1 MTLLLVLS
9 LALPAASQAADAPL
23 GEALRELVAR
33 RAVPLV
39 YAPELVAGRRTACP
53 AETRASGR
61 PAPEVLACILDGT
74 GLVSRR
80 LPSGA
85 YALDAAPPRPAPR
98 ATPRP
103 AGVAPERAARRVVL
117 RGFVSDA
124 ETGGPLP
131 GAAVTARRL
140 GGGAAL
146 GATADGDGFYEVGP
160 LAPGRYAVRVSFV
173 GYGPAVD
180 TVDVEGGAAVTYSVG
195 LRPAPGVLGEVV
207 VVEEA
212 GAVVEG
218 GVQAIRPADLARVP
232 TPGGSGDL
240 AGYLTTLPSVVATG
254 DTGGQLY
261 VRGGTPSQNLV
272 LVDGA
277 PVFQPFHAVGAFSAF
292 PEDLVG
298 SVDFYGGGFGV
309 RYNGRVSSVLDVT
322 TRNGRTDRLG
332 AAAEAGPFVVGG
344 RVEGP
349 VGRGGASFLVSA
361 RRSVIEAVAPV
372 LLGRDV
378 PLAFSDVHV
387 KLAQRDA
394 GGTCTATALYTDD
407 QGRVDPERGDGF
419 GWTNAVLGGRC
430 VLAPAA
436 TAVRFETNL
445 SGSYVGN
452 RAGTDGDPER
462 TSAAYLLNADVDL
475 SRLTAYGRV
484 RLGAYGRLVR
494 TSYAL
499 GEQYTTVREGGGS
512 AVTAGAYAEAEVAL
526 GAGLSAT
533 GGALVSVRPFTTA
546 LAVEPRGR
554 LAWRPAGDGG
564 VGLDLAGGLYRQS
577 LLGVQDER
585 DAGSPFTA
593 WLQPP
598 VGDAE
603 AVATHA
609 VAGAT
614 LPLGPLRLG
623 AEAYWKRTR
632 RQPVPVV
639 SAAARFTTAL
649 TLADATAQ
657 GVDLRAELRRGP
669 FYGFVGYGYGA
680 VEYRAAEGAFGTV
693 LGEPVTAYRPPHDRR
708 HQLSALASVRRGPW
722 AASARWQGGAGLP
735 FTRVVGFDDATPVAG
750 YPDFVGVPGTP
761 RVLFDRPYGGR
772 LPAYHRLDVSAERAV
787 RVGASRLTVRGGAVN
802 VYDRAN
808 VLYYDVFRLRRV
820 DQLPLVPYLAVRLET
835 GR

>member
-1 MTLLLVLS
+1 MTR
-9 LALPAASQAADAPL
+9 LALL
-23 GEALRELVAR
+23 ALTLLVAR
-33 RAVPLV
+33 PALAQTAGEPLGPALWSFAEARGLSLV
-39 YAPELVAGRRTACP
+39 YDGSLVAGRRTACP
-53 AETRASGR
+53 APRRTPDR
-61 PAPEVLACILDGT
+61 PAPAVLACLLEGT
-74 GLVSRR
+74 GLAAWR

-85 YALDAAPPRPAPR
+85 FALDAAPPRAVPSAAGREPR
-98 ATPRP
+98 APPR
-103 AGVAPERAARRVVL
+103 RTVL

-124 ETGGPLP
+124 ETGGPLS
-131 GAAVTARRL
+131 GAAVTVRPL

-146 GATADGDGFYEVGP
+146 GATADADGFYEVGP
-160 LAPGRYAVRVSFV
+160 LVAGRYAVRAGFV
-173 GYGPAVD
+173 GYEPVVD
-180 TVDVEGGAAVTYSVG
+180 TLDVGGGAAVGYSVA

-212 GAVVEG
+212 GAVVGG
-218 GVQAIRPADLARVP
+218 GVQAIRPTDLARVP
-232 TPGGSGDL
+232 TPGGAGDL
-240 AGYLTTLPSVVATG
+240 AAYLTTLPSVVAAG
-254 DTGGQLY
+254 DAGGQLY

-277 PVFQPFHAVGAFSAF
+277 PVFQPFHAVGFFSVF
-292 PEDLVG
+292 PEDVVG
-298 SVDFYGGGFGV
+298 SVDFYAGGFGV

-322 TRNGRTDRLG
+322 TRNGRTDRL
-332 AAAEAGPFVVGG
+332 AAAVEAGPFLVGG

-349 VGRGGASFLVSA
+349 LGRGGASFLVSA
-361 RRSVIEAVAPV
+361 RRSVVEAVAPV

-387 KLAQRDA
+387 KLARRDDT
-394 GGTCTATALYTDD
+394 GTCTATALYTDD
-407 QGRVDPERGDGF
+407 QGRVDPGRGDGF
-419 GWTNAVLGGRC
+419 GWTNAVVGARC
-430 VLAPAA
+430 VLAPPS

-452 RAGTDGDPER
+452 RAGADADPER
-462 TSAAYLLNADVDL
+462 TSAAYLANADVDL
-475 SRLTAYGRV
+475 SRLTGYGRV
-484 RLGAYGRLVR
+484 RVGAYGRLVR

-512 AVTAGAYAEAEVAL
+512 AVTAGAYAEAEVRL

-554 LAWRPAGDGG
+554 VAWRPAGDGG
-564 VGLDLAGGLYRQS
+564 PGLDLAGGLYRQS

-614 LPLGPLRLG
+614 LPLGGLRLG

-639 SAAARFTTAL
+639 SAAAQFTTAL
-649 TLADATAQ
+649 TLADAAAR
-657 GVDLRAELRRGP
+657 GIDLRAELRRGP
-669 FYGFVGYGYGA
+669 AYVFVGYSYGA
-680 VEYRAAEGAFGTV
+680 VEYRATDGAFGAV

-722 AASARWQGGAGLP
+722 AGSVRWQGGAGLP
-735 FTRVVGFDDATPVAG
+735 FTRVVGFDDGTPLVG
-750 YPDFVGVPGTP
+750 FPDFVGAPGTP
-761 RVLFDRPYGGR
+761 RVLFDRPYDGR

-787 RVGASRLTVRGGAVN
+787 ELGPARLVVRGGAVN
-802 VYDRAN
+802 VYDRVN